1 MGNTAINASRVLM
14 GDSLGFHIIFV
25 LFGLTLPILVSWFE
39 LMGIIKKD
47 ATYTETA
54 KLWSKIAALL
64 VIAGVIS
71 GTVVALQMTLVW
83 PGILKFGGSVI
94 GLPFMYE
101 TYAFLIEAVFLGL
114 YLGTWANKK
123 VSPML
128 HWLFGLG
135 VVVGAI
141 GSAFAITSVNA
152 WMNYPTGFDLVGGK
166 LVNVDV
172 IGAMFS
178 LTSVIEF
185 IHSMPAYFL
194 TAALAIAGL
203 YGLKM
208 LRKNRPAAATKA
220 DALIIKKL
228 MIFSAIFLVLTVI
241 AADTTGKYLA
251 KKEPIK
257 LATLEA
263 LHHTTSNAP
272 LVLGGGLDVN
282 GNLTGPRIEVPG
294 LLSWLSG
301 GSTST
306 VVTGLEATP
315 QNLQPPSYLH
325 LLFTIKM
332 LLVGFVSAMLVGY
345 FVLLKWRA
353 KWLTNKV
360 WLIALGLAGLSCL
373 VIVELGWMLTEIGR
387 QPWAVTGYV
396 TTEQALTKAND
407 ITTFG
412 YIFPLAYVLL
422 MSVTVMGIIKI
433 VRDNSPRKTRSA
445 S

>member
-1 MGNTAINASRVLM
+1 MNSTAIDASRVLM

-25 LFGLTLPILVSWFE
+25 LFGLTLPILVSLFE
-39 LMGIIKKD
+39 LVGIIRRNPSYV
-47 ATYTETA
+47 ATA

-64 VIAGVIS
+64 VVAGVIS
-71 GTVVALQMTLVW
+71 GTVVALQMSLVW

-94 GLPFMYE
+94 ALPFMYE
-101 TYAFLIEAVFLGL
+101 TYAFLVEAVFLGL
-114 YLGTWANKK
+114 YMGTWNSKR
-123 VSPML
+123 VPPLL

-135 VVVGAI
+135 VVAGAV

-152 WMNYPTGFDLVGGK
+152 WMNYPTGFQLIDGK

-178 LTSVIEF
+178 ITSVVEF

-194 TAALAIAGL
+194 TASLIIAGV

-208 LRKNRPAAATKA
+208 FRKLPAAEAKATGQTIKA
-220 DALIIKKL
+220 L
-228 MIFSAIFLVLTVI
+228 MVFATICLALTVI

-251 KKEPIK
+251 VKEPVK
-257 LATLEA
+257 LATFEA
-263 LHHTTSNAP
+263 LQKTTANAP
-272 LVLGGGLDVN
+272 FVLGGELNDQGKV
-282 GNLTGPRIEVPG
+282 TGPRLEVPG

-306 VVTGLEATP
+306 VVTGLDATP
-315 QNLQPPSYLH
+315 VSMQPPRYLH
-325 LLFTIKM
+325 LLFTIKL
-332 LLVGFVSAMLVGY
+332 LLVGFVSAVMVGY
-345 FVLLKWRA
+345 FVLLKWF
-353 KWLTNKV
+353 KHWLTNKV
-360 WLIALGLAGLSCL
+360 WLVAFALAGFSTL

-396 TTEQALTKAND
+396 STADALTKTND
-407 ITTFG
+407 ITSFG

-422 MSVTVMGIIKI
+422 GVATIAGVIKI
-433 VRDNSPRKTRSA
+433 VRDNKSAKTRSA
-445 S
+445 